1 MPIQKLYK
9 PWISKEEKY
18 PNIKDIIK
26 QKPINW
32 KLIKQQYNQM
42 IKYATALKQGTAEA
56 ESILKKFVKD
66 NLQHPTYK
74 ALSELGRAIKTIF
87 LCQYLMSEDLRREIH
102 EGLNVIE
109 NWNSANN
116 FIFCGKGREISTNN
130 IEDQEIAALSLQLLQ
145 NSLIYI
151 NTLLIQEILSEKEF
165 INIMKKEDFRAIT
178 PLIYSHV
185 TPYGKFNLDM
195 NKRIP
200 IGG

>member
-1 MPIQKLYK
+1 
-9 PWISKEEKY
+9 
-18 PNIKDIIK
+18 
-26 QKPINW
+26 
-32 KLIKQQYNQM
+32 M

-102 EGLNVIE
+102 EGLNIIE